1 MSSERKDGVAGVD
14 RMWDSQWVNVVNAP
28 EVLEALRDYRADE
41 AVNIAVKL
49 TEQAMAK
56 NARQLAEQRAELLEA
71 LNRAFDLIA
80 LVGNPVTAGGVYD
93 KSGAWTFA
101 EALPRDA
108 NAKAVSEAFEVIA
121 AAIANATQQRN
132 AQE

>member
-71 LNRAFDLIA
+71 LKKCEYA
-80 LVGNPVTAGGVYD
+80 LRRYTI
-93 KSGAWTFA
+93 KSGSD
-101 EALPRDA
+101 EDA
-108 NAKAVSEAFEVIA
+108 RHRSEGISLAQT
-121 AAIANATQQRN
+121 AIANATQQRN

>member
-56 NARQLAEQRAELLEA
+56 NARQLAEQRDKFLVA
-71 LNRAFDLIA
+71 LKRIA
-80 LVGNPVTAGGVYD
+80 NHQGKPETPVANSVK
-93 KSGAWTFA
+93 KSA
-101 EALPRDA
+101 
-108 NAKAVSEAFEVIA
+108 IA
-121 AAIANATQQRN
+121 RAAIANATQQRN
-132 AQE
+132 ATGGEG

>member
-28 EVLEALRDYRADE
+28 EVLEALRNYQSED
-41 AVNIAVKL
+41 AVNIAVRL

-71 LNRAFDLIA
+71 LRYLRRMANKDDIDHQYVDGLIA
-80 LVGNPVTAGGVYD
+80 LATES
-93 KSGAWTFA
+93 KS
-101 EALPRDA
+101 
-108 NAKAVSEAFEVIA
+108 
-121 AAIANATQQRN
+121 
-132 AQE
+132 

>member
-28 EVLEALRDYRADE
+28 EVLEAVRNESAQD

-56 NARQLAEQRAELLEA
+56 NARQLAEERARLLEA
-71 LNRAFDLIA
+71 LRSTRGVLACALKSAAPDFFATDEDIA
-80 LVGNPVTAGGVYD
+80 SHLQIQKID
-93 KSGAWTFA
+93 
-101 EALPRDA
+101 
-108 NAKAVSEAFEVIA
+108 
-121 AAIANATQQRN
+121 AAIALATQRKEPG
-132 AQE
+132 A

>member
-28 EVLEALRDYRADE
+28 EVLEALRDYRAGE
-41 AVNIAVKL
+41 AVEIAVKL

-71 LNRAFDLIA
+71 LQGVVRVADRATDEFDA
-80 LVGNPVTAGGVYD
+80 A
-93 KSGAWTFA
+93 
-101 EALPRDA
+101 R
-108 NAKAVSEAFEVIA
+108 

-132 AQE
+132 ATGGEG